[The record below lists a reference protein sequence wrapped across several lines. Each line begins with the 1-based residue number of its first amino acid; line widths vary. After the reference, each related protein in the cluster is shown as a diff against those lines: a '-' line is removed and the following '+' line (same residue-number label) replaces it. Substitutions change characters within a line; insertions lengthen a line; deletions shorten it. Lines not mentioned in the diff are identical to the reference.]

1 MSVREKYRVK
11 KIFNNNV
18 ILAEKTKL
26 KENDEAQELIFIA
39 AGIGFSTNKGD
50 LFQKDEYQIE
60 KEFVPLK
67 GDKRNN
73 YFQLLE
79 EVDSKIIKATEEI
92 ITMINQELDQNI
104 NQYIRIGLTDHIA
117 FTLKRIKKGLE
128 IINPFLIETRTLYK
142 REFML
147 AKKAVAILENN
158 FKISI
163 PEGEIGFIA
172 FHIHGAI
179 NNNEVSKTV
188 KNTSIIKKLV
198 AEVEAELGTE
208 LEYESLNYARL
219 VNHLRFALERIESRE
234 KTSNPLLENIK
245 KDFTKSYQLA
255 GKLAKIIES
264 RFDYQVPE
272 DEKGYL
278 ALHLHR
284 LKRDFS

>member
-1 MSVREKYRVK
+1 MSVREIYKVK

-18 ILAEKTKL
+18 ILAEKNT
-26 KENDEAQELIFIA
+26 EEQELILIA
-39 AGIGFSTNKGD
+39 TGIGYSTNKGD
-50 LFQKDEYQIE
+50 VFNKDDFQIK

-79 EVDSKIIKATEEI
+79 EVDSKIIQATEEI
-92 ITMINQELDQNI
+92 ITMVNQELEEDI

-117 FTLKRIKKGLE
+117 FTLKRIKEGLE
-128 IINPFLIETRTLYK
+128 IINPFLVETRTLYK
-142 REFML
+142 KEYQL
-147 AKKAVAILENN
+147 AKKAVQILENR
-158 FKISI
+158 FEISI

-179 NNNEVSKTV
+179 NNSEVSKTV
-188 KNTSIIKKLV
+188 KNTSIIKNLV
-198 AEVEAELGTE
+198 AKVEEELGEE
-208 LEYESLNYARL
+208 LEYDSLNYARL

-234 KTSNPLLENIK
+234 NNTNPLLDNIK
-245 KDFTKSYQLA
+245 KDFKKTYEIA
-255 GKLAKIIES
+255 GKLAEIIES

-284 LKRDFS
+284 LKRDFN

>member
-18 ILAEKTKL
+18 ILAEKNT
-26 KENDEAQELIFIA
+26 EEQEFILIA
-39 AGIGFSTNKGD
+39 TGIGFSSRKGD
-50 LFQKDEYQIE
+50 IFTKDDYQIK
-60 KEFVPLK
+60 KEFIPLK

-79 EVDSKIIKATEEI
+79 EVDSKIIQATEEI
-92 ITMINQELDQNI
+92 ITMVNQELEEDI

-117 FTLKRIKKGLE
+117 FTLKRIKEGLE
-128 IINPFLIETRTLYK
+128 IINPFLVETRTLYK
-142 REFML
+142 KEYQL
-147 AKKAVAILENN
+147 AKKAVQILENR
-158 FKISI
+158 FEISI

-179 NNNEVSKTV
+179 NNSEVSKTV
-188 KNTSIIKKLV
+188 KNTSIIKNLV
-198 AEVEAELGTE
+198 AKVEEELGEE
-208 LEYESLNYARL
+208 LEYDSLNYARL

-234 KTSNPLLENIK
+234 NNTNPLLDNIK
-245 KDFTKSYQLA
+245 KDFKETYEIA
-255 GKLAKIIES
+255 GKLAEIIES
-264 RFDYQVPE
+264 RFDYQVPD

-284 LKRDFS
+284 LKRDFN

>member
-11 KIFNNNV
+11 KVFNNNV
-18 ILAEKTKL
+18 ILAEKNT
-26 KENDEAQELIFIA
+26 EEQELILIA
-39 AGIGFSTNKGD
+39 TGIGYSTNKND
-50 LFQKDEYQIE
+50 IFTKDDFQIK

-79 EVDSKIIKATEEI
+79 EVDSKIIQATEEI
-92 ITMINQELDQNI
+92 ITMVNQELDKDI

-128 IINPFLIETRTLYK
+128 IINPFLVETRTLYK
-142 REFML
+142 TEYQL
-147 AKKAVAILENN
+147 AKKAVEILEAR
-158 FKISI
+158 FELPI

-179 NNNEVSKTV
+179 NNSEVSKTV

-198 AEVEAELGTE
+198 AKVEEELGEE
-208 LEYESLNYARL
+208 LEYDSLNYARL

-234 KTSNPLLENIK
+234 NNNNPLLDNIK
-245 KDFTKSYQLA
+245 KDFKDTYEIAGQLSE
-255 GKLAKIIES
+255 IIES

-284 LKRDFS
+284 LKRDFD

>member
-18 ILAEKTKL
+18 ILAEKNT
-26 KENDEAQELIFIA
+26 EEQELILIA
-39 AGIGFSTNKGD
+39 TGIGYSTNKGD
-50 LFQKDEYQIE
+50 VFNKDDFQIK

-79 EVDSKIIKATEEI
+79 EVDSKIIQATEEI
-92 ITMINQELDQNI
+92 ITMVNQELDEDI

-117 FTLKRIKKGLE
+117 FTLKRIKEGLE
-128 IINPFLIETRTLYK
+128 IINPFLVETRTLYK
-142 REFML
+142 REYQL
-147 AKKAVAILENN
+147 AKKAVQILENR
-158 FKISI
+158 FEISI

-179 NNNEVSKTV
+179 NNSEVSKTV
-188 KNTSIIKKLV
+188 KNTSIIKNLV
-198 AEVEAELGTE
+198 AKVEEELGAE
-208 LEYESLNYARL
+208 LEYDSLNYARL
-219 VNHLRFALERIESRE
+219 VNHLRFALERIESR
-234 KTSNPLLENIK
+234 KNNTNPLLDNIK
-245 KDFTKSYQLA
+245 KDFKETYEIA
-255 GKLAKIIES
+255 GKLAEIIES
-264 RFDYQVPE
+264 RFDYEVPE

-284 LKRDFS
+284 LKRDFN